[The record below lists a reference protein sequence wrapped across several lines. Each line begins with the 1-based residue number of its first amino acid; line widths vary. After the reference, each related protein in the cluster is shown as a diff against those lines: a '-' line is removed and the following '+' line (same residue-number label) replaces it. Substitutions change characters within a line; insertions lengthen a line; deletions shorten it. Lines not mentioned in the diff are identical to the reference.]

1 MQPLVVG
8 SLGAAQSLV
17 GKMKTLIIGASTKPE
32 RYSYQAIERLVEKQH
47 EVTALG
53 LKSGQVQDVFIHTEK
68 KVWQA
73 IDTVSLYV
81 GPAHQHAYIEYVLSL
96 NPRRVLFNPGT
107 ENPAFEERLK
117 KAGILAERA
126 CTLVLLATNQY

>member
-1 MQPLVVG
+1 
-8 SLGAAQSLV
+8 
-17 GKMKTLIIGASTKPE
+17 MKTLVIGASTKSE
-32 RYSYQAIERLVEKQH
+32 RYSYQAIERLEEKQH
-47 EVTALG
+47 DVIALG
-53 LKSGQVQDVFIHTEK
+53 LKPGKVHDVSIETEK
-68 KVWQA
+68 KDWKAV
-73 IDTVSLYV
+73 DTVSLYV

-107 ENPAFEERLK
+107 ENPAFEDRLK